1 MKTVFFVF
9 NGDPMCFVHVLLN
22 ALDMHGCGREVRV
35 VMEGASVSLAEP
47 LMEPGHP
54 LHRLFIQVRQAGLLD
69 GLCRACAS
77 KLGAAATACTQ
88 PPAKPPCP
96 PANKERAMPESRRL
110 TDKGSRRRRSRTTR

>member
-35 VMEGASVSLAEP
+35 VMEGALVSLAEP

-77 KLGAAATACTQ
+77 KLGAAAHAEQAGIPLIGDMHGHPSMREYMDAGFQIITF
-88 PPAKPPCP
+88 
-96 PANKERAMPESRRL
+96 
-110 TDKGSRRRRSRTTR
+110 